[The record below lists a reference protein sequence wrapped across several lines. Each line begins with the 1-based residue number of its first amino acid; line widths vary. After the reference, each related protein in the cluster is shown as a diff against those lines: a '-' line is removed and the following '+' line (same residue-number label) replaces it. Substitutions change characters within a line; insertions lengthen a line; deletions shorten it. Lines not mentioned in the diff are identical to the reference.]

1 MNSPALRGFMRK
13 VRWNDGLDMMDQCG
27 ERIRVV
33 HPLFQVEG
41 GGSIPTSPLQLT
53 IGRIDKKLFKALNS
67 CWHSRLPECGN
78 VFGGMAFGAEYDGL
92 LYAVAY
98 WSNPVSYH
106 VDDGKTLEL
115 RRMAVADDAPK
126 NTPSRFL
133 RVMVLMIQR
142 ERPDIQKLVSYQD
155 PTYHAGTIY
164 KAAGW
169 INEGARKNNG
179 FDKSKRPWRQR
190 KADVI
195 PGDKVRWA
203 KIMSNA

>member
-1 MNSPALRGFMRK
+1 M
-13 VRWNDGLDMMDQCG
+13 
-27 ERIRVV
+27 
-33 HPLFQVEG
+33 EG

-53 IGRIDKKLFKALNS
+53 IGQIDKKLFKALNT

-142 ERPDIQKLVSYQD
+142 KRPDIEKLVSYQD

-169 INEGARKNNG
+169 VNEGTRKNNG

-203 KIMSNA
+203 KIMSNDKV

>member
-1 MNSPALRGFMRK
+1 
-13 VRWNDGLDMMDQCG
+13 
-27 ERIRVV
+27 
-33 HPLFQVEG
+33 
-41 GGSIPTSPLQLT
+41 
-53 IGRIDKKLFKALNS
+53 
-67 CWHSRLPECGN
+67 
-78 VFGGMAFGAEYDGL
+78 MAFGAEYDGL

-203 KIMSNA
+203 KIMSNPPTPTHATNGEGETDASNSSSVHASEPLPARCGKHLAAQQQAGVGDVLPSS